1 MNKSYYSV
9 STLLVML
16 ALLQGVH
23 GDDKHTETAKNKAR
37 TIPVFKEGEA
47 QSLTDS
53 KIQTTGFDMIYGWKR
68 SSIRIRMAVSTECM

>member
-23 GDDKHTETAKNKAR
+23 GDDKYTETAKNNAR
-37 TIPVFKEGEA
+37 HET
-47 QSLTDS
+47 
-53 KIQTTGFDMIYGWKR
+53 
-68 SSIRIRMAVSTECM
+68 